1 MNLRQQFFWKVL
13 IGLCSLIVLSS
24 LIRSYYKYT
33 EYREYNTEYQK
44 ELEVKE
50 NKDMERKAD
59 FITQKQD
66 SRINLNIDLLS
77 IEEILITDHSKAGI
91 QTNSKFGWDSNE
103 PIFRGTIGDAVL
115 IDYREDKDGSY
126 KINDTI
132 GDTEMRIKSFTI
144 KPAQSVTIE
153 YPNGDF
159 KTFYLPSNEEL
170 KK

>member
-1 MNLRQQFFWKVL
+1 MNLRQQFFWKIL
-13 IGLCSLIVLSS
+13 IGICSLTI
-24 LIRSYYKYT
+24 LIFSYGSYSKYT
-33 EYREYNTEYQK
+33 EYKKYNEEYQK

-103 PIFRGTIGDAVL
+103 PIFRGTIGNAVL
-115 IDYREDKDGSY
+115 IDYREEKGNSY
-126 KINDTI
+126 KINDI
-132 GDTEMRIKSFTI
+132 ISNTEMRIKSFTT
-144 KPAQSVTIE
+144 KSVTIE

>member
-13 IGLCSLIVLSS
+13 IGICSLSI
-24 LIRSYYKYT
+24 LIFSYGSYSKYM
-33 EYREYNTEYQK
+33 EYRDYNEEYQR

-50 NKDMERKAD
+50 NKYMERKAD

-66 SRINLNIDLLS
+66 SSINLNIDLLS

-91 QTNSKFGWDSNE
+91 KTDAKNGWDSNE
-103 PIFRGTIGDAVL
+103 PIFRGTIGNAVL
-115 IDYREDKDGSY
+115 IDYRDEKGNSY
-126 KINDTI
+126 KISDIISN
-132 GDTEMRIKSFTI
+132 TEMRVKSFT
-144 KPAQSVTIE
+144 KKSVTIE

-170 KK
+170 K

>member
-13 IGLCSLIVLSS
+13 IGICSLTILISS
-24 LIRSYYKYT
+24 YSSYSKYI
-33 EYREYNTEYQK
+33 EYRDYDEEYQR

-59 FITQKQD
+59 FVTQKQD
-66 SRINLNIDLLS
+66 SRINLYIDLLS

-91 QTNSKFGWDSNE
+91 KTDSKSGWDSNE
-103 PIFRGTIGDAVL
+103 PIFRGTIGNNRVL
-115 IDYREDKDGSY
+115 IDYRDEKGNSYRVNY
-126 KINDTI
+126 KISS
-132 GDTEMRIKSFTI
+132 TEMKIKLFTN
-144 KPAQSVTIE
+144 KSVTIE